1 MIVLQI
7 LMACA
12 ILLLLMVLLMFFK
25 NRKLKKEIKVLKE
38 VLEVK
43 EITITNFE
51 ASRVAVKDVM
61 ENFSSHEEVMALVE
75 SGESRAS
82 ISEKLGIPVNKVE
95 LIIKFDKIKKEK
107 HL

>member
-1 MIVLQI
+1 MIYLQI